1 MAAVE
6 EELLQFNALSKRM
19 QEKTTPD
26 EQAAAMKDILAFF
39 VDSKHLLEKGPSIRE
54 SVKAKLRELSQD
66 PHYPIFKP
74 EFIALC
80 KKLSKLDGVNLSI
93 PGCKENSKPA
103 LTSEYIKAGTYGCA
117 VKPALPNRLSTGEW
131 IEFPGNITK
140 LFYEQE
146 AANKAYNVSN
156 KLYQQFQNKGHKV
169 YKYEYKNFKGSNL
182 PANTRRRCRIENTT
196 PLFPV
201 RMPNLGYD
209 FSSARSHIDLYRKI
223 PFPIMLGQIQKL
235 ITQVYQFYTTD
246 NIHGDIRELNIM
258 ANSTTGDLTIID
270 FDWFHPSGFF
280 FDEYHNFL
288 GYYNN
293 PPEALIGKYIAHIV
307 NARDPELTIAKIIN
321 NRDYKIVSN
330 YIKLHNFKYRN
341 TPLVNDAI
349 TYDRFEAISEETYRY
364 FTDAFLGDAVTIPQV
379 YHAYCQM
386 MRPTFDSFGLG
397 FSLLDFLYYVYTPV
411 FMAENYDALQSIIS
425 NHGVEYTRP
434 QILVIYATIK
444 NLVEY
449 ILKPMAAYEP
459 WRRMSIE
466 DANSEMK
473 ELMEEFQ
480 NELRRINQSPKP
492 TEMRGGKTRK
502 QKRKN

>member
-1 MAAVE
+1 MASIEA
-6 EELLQFNALSKRM
+6 ELVQFSKLSRVIE
-19 QEKTTPD
+19 EKTTPE
-26 EQAAAMKDILAFF
+26 EQALAMKDMLAFM
-39 VDSKHLLEKGPSIRE
+39 VQSKHLLDEGPQSRQAIKEKLG
-54 SVKAKLRELSQD
+54 ELAED
-66 PHYPIFKP
+66 PRYPIYKH

-80 KKLSKLDGVNLSI
+80 KKISNLEGVDMPI
-93 PGCKENSKPA
+93 PGCKADTKPA

-131 IEFPGNITK
+131 IDFPENITK
-140 LFYEQE
+140 LFYEKE
-146 AANKAYNVSN
+146 AANKAYNISN
-156 KLYQQFQNKGHKV
+156 KLYQQFQNKGHKA

-182 PANTRRRCRIENTT
+182 PANTRRRCRIENTI

-209 FSSARSHIDLYRKI
+209 FVSARKHIDLYRKI
-223 PFPIMLGQIQKL
+223 PFPIILSQIQKL
-235 ITQVYQFYTTD
+235 ISQVYQFYTTD

-258 ANSTTGDLTIID
+258 ANPRTGDLTIID

-280 FDEYHNFL
+280 FDEYHKFL

-307 NARDPELTIAKIIN
+307 NARDPELTIAKLIN
-321 NRDYKIVSN
+321 NRDYKIVSD

-349 TYDRFEAISEETYRY
+349 TYDRFEDISQQTYRY
-364 FTDAFLGDAVTIPQV
+364 FNDAFLGDAVTIPQV

-411 FMAENYDALQSIIS
+411 FMAENYDGLQGTIS
-425 NHGVEYTRP
+425 NHGDEYTRP
-434 QILVIYATIK
+434 QIIVIYNTIK
-444 NLVEY
+444 ILVNDV
-449 ILKPMAAYEP
+449 LKPMAAYEP
-459 WRRMSIE
+459 WRRMPVDE
-466 DANSEMK
+466 AYTTMND
-473 ELMEEFQ
+473 LVTYFQ
-480 NELRRINQSPKP
+480 REIGRINQSPKP
-492 TEMRGGKTRK
+492 NEMRGGKTRK